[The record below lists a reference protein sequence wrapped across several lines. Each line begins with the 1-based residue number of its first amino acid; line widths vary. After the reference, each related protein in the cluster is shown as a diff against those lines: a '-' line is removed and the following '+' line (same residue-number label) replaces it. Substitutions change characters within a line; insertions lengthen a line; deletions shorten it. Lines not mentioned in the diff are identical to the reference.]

1 MATRHTDLLL
11 LGGIGVLA
19 SGIFLLDLLIPLGIA
34 IGVLYTGLV
43 LLTLWSAHR
52 WLPLVVSSAT
62 SVLTVLGFFLYS
74 DSEIW
79 VAVPN
84 RALCLATIWVATL
97 LVIRYKR
104 IEDQIKA
111 SLSEKE
117 VLLKEIHHRV
127 KNNLQ
132 VIESLLRLQ
141 AGMAKDPRDLGLFK
155 ESQAR
160 IRSIGLLYETLS
172 RSRDLARIDMPDYIR
187 KLTGQLFQSY
197 GISQDAIRL
206 QLHVQPVAL
215 TMDTAIPCG
224 LIINELMSNSLK
236 YAFPSGSGEV
246 SVTLTSNPDQT
257 FTLVVSDTGV
267 GLPRDVDEHNS
278 TSLGLQLVS
287 LLLQKLDG
295 KSEVQRDAGTTW
307 TMTFPELLYPARV

>member
-1 MATRHTDLLL
+1 M
-11 LGGIGVLA
+11 IGVLA
-19 SGIFLLDLLIPLGIA
+19 SCIFILDLLIPLGIE

-43 LLTLWSAHR
+43 LLSLWSSHR
-52 WLPLVVSSAT
+52 WLPPLVSGAT
-62 SVLTVLGFFLYS
+62 SVLTILGFFLS
-74 DSEIW
+74 SGPVIW
-79 VAVPN
+79 VALPN

-97 LVIRYKR
+97 LVLRYKR

-111 SLSEKE
+111 SLKEKE

-141 AGMAKDPRDLGLFK
+141 AGMAKDSRDLGLFK

-172 RSRDLARIDMPDYIR
+172 RSRDLARIDMPDYIH
-187 KLTGQLFQSY
+187 KLTRQLFQAY

-206 QLHVQPVAL
+206 QLQVQPVSL
-215 TMDTAIPCG
+215 NMDTAIPCG
-224 LIINELMSNSLK
+224 LIINELISNSLK
-236 YAFPSGSGEV
+236 YAFPRGSGEV
-246 SVTLTSNPDQT
+246 SVTFASNPDQT

-267 GLPRDVDEHNS
+267 GLPRDVDERNCS
-278 TSLGLQLVS
+278 SLGLQLVS

-295 KSEVQRDAGTTW
+295 TSAVQRSGGTTW

>member
-1 MATRHTDLLL
+1 MATRNTDLFL
-11 LGGIGVLA
+11 LGVIGVLA
-19 SGIFLLDLLIPLGIA
+19 SGIFILDLLIPLGIA

-43 LLTLWSAHR
+43 LLSLWSSHR
-52 WLPLVVSSAT
+52 WLPPVVSGTT
-62 SVLTVLGFFLYS
+62 SVLTVLGFFLFPGPG
-74 DSEIW
+74 IW
-79 VAVPN
+79 VALPN

-104 IEDQIKA
+104 IEEHIKD
-111 SLSEKE
+111 SLREKE

-160 IRSIGLLYETLS
+160 IRSIGLLYETLC
-172 RSRDLARIDMPDYIR
+172 RSQDLARIDMPDYIH

-206 QLHVQPVAL
+206 QLHVQPVSL
-215 TMDTAIPCG
+215 NMDTAIPCG

-236 YAFPSGSGEV
+236 YAFPVGSGEV
-246 SVTLTSNPDQT
+246 AVTFVSNPDQT

-267 GLPRDVDEHNS
+267 GLPHEVDERNS
-278 TSLGLQLVS
+278 PSLGLQLVS

-295 KSEVQRDAGTTW
+295 TSEVQRSTGTTW